1 MSVSPI
7 FSKLSINF
15 LPTIFMCAPVS
26 EPKKRLSSSDLKVDD
41 DKLSKMLDTIM
52 GEANEIRSGRPKST
66 SSSGS
71 S

>member
-1 MSVSPI
+1 MHYHCEV
-7 FSKLSINF
+7 L
-15 LPTIFMCAPVS
+15 TISLFS
-26 EPKKRLSSSDLKVDD
+26 EPKRISSDIKVDD

-52 GEANEIRSGRPKST
+52 GEANEIRGGRPKST

>member
-1 MSVSPI
+1 MVHNVCN
-7 FSKLSINF
+7 L
-15 LPTIFMCAPVS
+15 LS

-41 DKLSKMLDTIM
+41 DKLSRMLDTIM

>member
-1 MSVSPI
+1 MLIHI
-7 FSKLSINF
+7 F
-15 LPTIFMCAPVS
+15 S
-26 EPKKRLSSSDLKVDD
+26 EPKRISSDIKVDD

-52 GEANEIRSGRPKST
+52 GEANEICGGRPKST